1 MAFTSFNA
9 VDMPG
14 LAVELNAWS
23 ADQEHAFSE
32 LRNETQAGFAEVI
45 ARIEQS
51 VSALRNETQAATSP
65 LARALLQPNELQE
78 IGNSIVRLEQG
89 QAQQAQTGNLL
100 VAELQDQF
108 NAFRL
113 ELADRQAKQIKADEE
128 IRGLTGQLQ
137 AKFIEIETT
146 QQQYRQQDKESLQTD
161 LRTLVGKLDEL
172 TRKLEARFVTIETR
186 LNALSAEAPGGT
198 AAEQDPLVRWRRRR
212 EPADPP
218 TDQLEPGCR
227 GHRF

>member
-9 VDMPG
+9 VDIPS

-32 LRNETQAGFAEVI
+32 LRNETQASFAEVI

-128 IRGLTGQLQ
+128 IRGLTSQLQ
-137 AKFIEIETT
+137 VKFIEIETT

-186 LNALSAEAPGGT
+186 LNALSAEAP
-198 AAEQDPLVRWRRRR
+198 
-212 EPADPP
+212 EPRGSPGPVALAPRTSRPP

-227 GHRF
+227 GHRL